1 MFDSIQSDLNSRL
14 LISNKATTSEAQTGT
29 NDIKYMTPL
38 KATNFLNSRLHISTG
53 TVADGGTI
61 PQTAGYTNYVYFVS
75 VNEGITNT
83 YSASTDSSGQ
93 FWVRTGVQCSVN
105 QSTRKVTCKV
115 GIGTRVNSSI
125 APAIT
130 YTSATANYIEFAW
143 G

>member
-1 MFDSIQSDLNSRL
+1 
-14 LISNKATTSEAQTGT
+14 
-29 NDIKYMTPL
+29 MTPL

-53 TVADGGTI
+53 TVSDGEVI
-61 PQTAGYTNYVYFVS
+61 PQTTGYANYVYFVS

-83 YSASTDSSGQ
+83 YSASTDGSGQ

-105 QSTRKVTCKV
+105 QSTRRVTCKV